1 MDNTISFINNNKD
14 KIKRKNIEYS
24 KDSPN
29 PIFKKKQSII
39 NEQYNNNIFEIY
51 QLKDINNAFFII
63 FPTFKK
69 NDLSI
74 YIFYYSTKNYEKMVS
89 LSSKEFGLLFIE
101 IKYFYDPINNKEYLY
116 ILNNGILYIY
126 LIYNESKY
134 ELIKIINDISNNNYD
149 SYYIKYFEI
158 IHNKFDNNNYL
169 IIISTFSI
177 KNCFSL
183 EERRVEIVEIKNKS
197 YNLIKLFILKNDD
210 FDFFRMDNLIY
221 KDNYNKQIF
230 ILVNDENSIKK
241 IEIKNNYNNYNKDF
255 QNLIDSNE
263 DLNNFKKFIHE
274 ANYNNSCIV
283 YDNDKDYLYIS
294 SYEGNIIIIDLI
306 KRQLI
311 EKINLNINVNYFI
324 NWNFQY
330 FLLISE
336 QFFFIYDKNI
346 NKIISKYLNIF
357 EDKKNKYCIK
367 THFSKKDNFY
377 CLFIG
382 EKGNINYLLIKDNFK
397 I

>member
-1 MDNTISFINNNKD
+1 
-14 KIKRKNIEYS
+14 
-24 KDSPN
+24 
-29 PIFKKKQSII
+29 
-39 NEQYNNNIFEIY
+39 
-51 QLKDINNAFFII
+51 
-63 FPTFKK
+63 
-69 NDLSI
+69 
-74 YIFYYSTKNYEKMVS
+74 MVS

>member
-382 EKGNINYLLIKDNFK
+382 EKGNINYLLIKDNYK

>member
-357 EDKKNKYCIK
+357 EDKKNKYYIK